1 MCVWFLRSTLRM
13 AMSPM
18 TGALIVVIR
27 RRMAAM
33 KKKATPTLVHC
44 QCDFIIEMVEWTDQ

>member
-13 AMSPM
+13 AMSRM
-18 TGALIVVIR
+18 TGALIVVMR

-33 KKKATPTLVHC
+33 KKKATPTLAHC
-44 QCDFIIEMVEWTDQ
+44 QYDFIIEMVEWTDQ